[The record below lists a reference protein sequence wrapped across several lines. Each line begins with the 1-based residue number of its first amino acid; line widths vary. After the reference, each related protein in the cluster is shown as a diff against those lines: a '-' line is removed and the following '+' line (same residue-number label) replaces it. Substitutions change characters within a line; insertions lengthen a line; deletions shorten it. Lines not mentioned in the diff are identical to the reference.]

1 MMVFERKAYSKLLRW
16 KNESQGKRALLVK
29 GARRVGKT
37 TLVKTFAENEYD
49 AFLYIDFAQA
59 SQDLKNLFLEHSNDV
74 SILLMYL
81 QAYTGASLPERRSVI
96 IFDEV
101 QRFPPARETIKQ
113 LVQDGRFD
121 YIETGSLISI
131 KKNVENILIPSEETA
146 INLNP
151 MNFEEF
157 LLALGE
163 KMLSAIIS
171 ENFEKQTALP
181 DALHKKCSRLMREYL
196 LVGGM
201 PQAVQSHIENMDFS
215 KVDMV
220 KRDILKLYSEDI
232 EKFGG
237 TDALRIRRVF
247 SSLPS
252 QLARHDKKFKLS
264 ALDKSARGRDYA
276 DSFFWLDD
284 SKISINC
291 TNVTDPNVG
300 LIASADER
308 SFKTYMAD
316 TGLLVSKMFADN
328 EETPHEVYADIL
340 LNKLGFNEGMLTENY
355 VAQQLATSG
364 HNLHFYSKRDREN
377 SKNTMEID
385 FLITAPYDNAAGKL
399 RISPVEVKSSK
410 RFSTVSLGKF
420 KDKFGSRVGK
430 SYVLCPNQ
438 LSIDGDIVR
447 LPLYMAHLL

>member
-16 KNESQGKRALLVK
+16 KNESQGKRALLVE

-163 KMLSAIIS
+163 KTLSAIIS

-340 LNKLGFNEGMLTENY
+340 PNKLGFNEGMLTENK
-355 VAQQLATSG
+355 
-364 HNLHFYSKRDREN
+364 H
-377 SKNTMEID
+377 
-385 FLITAPYDNAAGKL
+385 
-399 RISPVEVKSSK
+399 
-410 RFSTVSLGKF
+410 SL
-420 KDKFGSRVGK
+420 
-430 SYVLCPNQ
+430 C
-438 LSIDGDIVR
+438 
-447 LPLYMAHLL
+447 LP